1 MRGKITIGREKG
13 RGDGKVRG
21 RETIS
26 REDGKVRGWETISRE
41 EEMER

>member
-1 MRGKITIGREKG
+1 VRGKETIGREKG

-21 RETIS
+21 REKIS
-26 REDGKVRGWETISRE
+26 RK